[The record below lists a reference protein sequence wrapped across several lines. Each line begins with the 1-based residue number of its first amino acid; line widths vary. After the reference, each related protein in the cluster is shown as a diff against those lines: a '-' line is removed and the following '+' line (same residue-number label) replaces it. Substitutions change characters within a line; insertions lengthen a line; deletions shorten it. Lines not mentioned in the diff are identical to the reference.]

1 MATTT
6 MSISLPK
13 ALKDYIQK
21 RVAEGD
27 FSNASDYIR
36 QLLREERKSRA
47 EKRLEI
53 LLLEGLDSGEPE
65 EATDDYWNDLI
76 AETDTIVE
84 ARRKRKKRA

>member
-27 FSNASDYIR
+27 FSNASDYVR

-53 LLLEGLDSGEPE
+53 LLLEGLDSGPPE
-65 EATDDYWNDLI
+65 EVGENDYDDLMREVSGKI
-76 AETDTIVE
+76 TQAK
-84 ARRKRKKRA
+84 RKRG

>member
-36 QLLREERKSRA
+36 QLLREERKSRT

-53 LLLEGLDSGEPE
+53 LLLEGLDSGPPE

-76 AETDTIVE
+76 AETDAIVE
-84 ARRKRKKRA
+84 TRRKRKKRA

>member
-6 MSISLPK
+6 MSISLPE

-36 QLLREERKSRA
+36 HLLRDERKTRA
-47 EKRLEI
+47 EKHLEI
-53 LLLEGLDSGEPE
+53 LLLEGLDSGPPE

-76 AETDTIVE
+76 AETDAIVE
-84 ARRKRKKRA
+84 ARRTRKKRA

>member
-27 FSNASDYIR
+27 FSNASDYVR

-53 LLLEGLDSGEPE
+53 LLLEGLDSGEPQ

>member
-53 LLLEGLDSGEPE
+53 LLLEGLDSGAPE

>member
-36 QLLREERKSRA
+36 QLLRDERKARA
-47 EKRLEI
+47 EKRLEV
-53 LLLEGLDSGEPE
+53 LLLEGLDSGPPE

-76 AETDTIVE
+76 AETDVIVE
-84 ARRKRKKRA
+84 TRRKRKKRA

>member
-6 MSISLPK
+6 MSISLPQ

-53 LLLEGLDSGEPE
+53 LLLEGLDSGPPE

-76 AETDTIVE
+76 AETDAIVE
-84 ARRKRKKRA
+84 TRRKRKKRA

>member
-36 QLLREERKSRA
+36 QLLRDERKARA
-47 EKRLEI
+47 EKRLEV
-53 LLLEGLDSGEPE
+53 LLLEGLDSGPPE

-76 AETDTIVE
+76 AETDAIVE
-84 ARRKRKKRA
+84 TRRKRKKRA

>member
-1 MATTT
+1 MSTTT

-36 QLLREERKSRA
+36 QLLREERKVRA
-47 EKRLEI
+47 EKRLEV
-53 LLLEGLDSGEPE
+53 LLLEGLDSGPPE
-65 EATDDYWNDLI
+65 EVGENDYDDLMREVNGIL
-76 AETDTIVE
+76 AQ
-84 ARRKRKKRA
+84 AKRKRG

>member
-1 MATTT
+1 MVTTT

-13 ALKDYIQK
+13 ALKDYIRK

-36 QLLREERKSRA
+36 QLLREERKARA
-47 EKRLEI
+47 EKRLEV

-65 EATDDYWNDLI
+65 EATDDYWSDLI
-76 AETDTIVE
+76 AETDAIVA

>member
-27 FSNASDYIR
+27 FSNASDYVR